1 MNPNP
6 TPHRPRTIANLHH
19 TEYTGSRRMRYTYA
33 RALRDEE
40 LLPHLERGDTIIFTE
55 AVKHWQDIESQ
66 VERLG
71 FGDNFAVSRGSR
83 PAPAGRQN
91 HIRIIPLHTPAQA

>member
-1 MNPNP
+1 
-6 TPHRPRTIANLHH
+6 
-19 TEYTGSRRMRYTYA
+19 MRYAYA

-40 LLPHLERGDTIIFTE
+40 LLPHLESGDTIVFTD
-55 AVKHWQDIESQ
+55 ASKHWQDIERQ

-83 PAPAGRQN
+83 PAPLGRQN
-91 HIRIIPLHTPAQA
+91 HIRITPIRTPAQA

>member
-1 MNPNP
+1 
-6 TPHRPRTIANLHH
+6 
-19 TEYTGSRRMRYTYA
+19 MRNTYA

-55 AVKHWQDIESQ
+55 AVKHWQDIEGQ

-71 FGDNFAVSRGSR
+71 FGDNFGVSRTAADQLLLGYKTTS
-83 PAPAGRQN
+83 G
-91 HIRIIPLHTPAQA
+91 